1 MQPKR
6 AKAPAKGK
14 GGKATTSV
22 KGKGPMKKVTSVAST
37 SATQQDW
44 DIPEEEELSS
54 TVEESSEDEVDAG
67 ESSNSTQPKRAFGC
81 VPAHPRNEHVED
93 KLRKKIREGEFIDF
107 KLMLPRARDDKARKR
122 FSLVDGFFEE
132 VEDNKTLDSFYS

>member
-6 AKAPAKGK
+6 AKAPTKGK

-67 ESSNSTQPKRAFGC
+67 ESSVSTRPK
-81 VPAHPRNEHVED
+81 
-93 KLRKKIREGEFIDF
+93 
-107 KLMLPRARDDKARKR
+107 
-122 FSLVDGFFEE
+122 
-132 VEDNKTLDSFYS
+132 